1 MKIYYEDDANIE
13 IIQNMSVVI
22 VGYGSQGHAH
32 ANNLHESGVDV
43 TVALREGSSSWKKA
57 EEAGLKVSSVRDAVK
72 DADLVMILAPDEF
85 QKNIYESEIQAN
97 LKCNAIL
104 AFAHGFNIHFE
115 KITPSENNSVIMI
128 APKGPGHTVRST
140 YTQGGGVPS
149 LIAVYKDAITNQ
161 DFTAKDVAL
170 SYAKANGGT
179 AAGVLETTFKE
190 ETETDLFGEQAV
202 LCGGITALIK
212 AGYETLVEAGYSPEM
227 AYFECLHETKLITDL
242 IQEGGIANMHYS
254 ISNTAEYGDYL
265 SVPKVITD
273 KTKEAMKEILENIQ
287 SGNFANEFLNDCR
300 QSNDGSG
307 GPFMKSNREA
317 TKSHPIEKVGNELR
331 SKMKFL
337 NSQKLVDKEI
347 N

>member
-1 MKIYYEDDANIE
+1 MKIYYDDDAQIE
-13 IIQNMSVVI
+13 IIRNMKVSI
-22 VGYGSQGHAH
+22 IGYGSQGHAH
-32 ANNLHESGVDV
+32 ANNLNDSGVDV
-43 TVALREGSSSWKKA
+43 TVGLREGSSSWKKA
-57 EEAGLKVSSVRDAVK
+57 QDAGLKVKSVSDSVV
-72 DADLVMILAPDEF
+72 DADMVMILAPDEF
-85 QKNIYESEIQAN
+85 QKGIYENQIKQN
-97 LKCNAIL
+97 LKSNAIMG
-104 AFAHGFNIHFE
+104 FAHGFNIHFE
-115 KITPSENNSVIMI
+115 KIIPEKSNSVIMI

-140 YTQGGGVPS
+140 FVNGGGVPS
-149 LIAVYKDAITNQ
+149 LIAIFEDATSG
-161 DFTAKDVAL
+161 DFSAKEIAL

-179 AAGVLETTFKE
+179 RAGVLETTFKE

-265 SVPKVITD
+265 SGPKVITE
-273 KTKEAMKEILENIQ
+273 KTKEAMKEILDNIQ
-287 SGNFANEFLNDCR
+287 SGNFADDFLNDCR

-307 GPFMKSNREA
+307 GPFMKSNR
-317 TKSHPIEKVGNELR
+317 KSTADHPIEKVGNELR

-337 NSQKLVDKEI
+337 NSEKLVDKEK

>member
-1 MKIYYEDDANIE
+1 MKIYYDDDANIE
-13 IIQNMSVVI
+13 VIQDMNVTII
-22 VGYGSQGHAH
+22 GYGSQGHAH
-32 ANNLHESGVDV
+32 ANNLKDSGVNV
-43 TVALREGSSSWKKA
+43 TVALREGSSSWNKA
-57 EEAGLKVSSVRDAVK
+57 EEAGLKVSNVADSVQ
-72 DADLVMILAPDEF
+72 DADLIMILAPDEF
-85 QKNIYESEIQAN
+85 QKGIFEKHIQPNIKN
-97 LKCNAIL
+97 DAIL
-104 AFAHGFNIHFE
+104 AFAHGFNIHFK
-115 KITPSENNSVIMI
+115 KIIPGDGHSVIMI

-140 YTQGGGVPS
+140 FIKGGGVPS
-149 LIAVYKDAITNQ
+149 LIAIYNDNINNKDH
-161 DFTAKDVAL
+161 TAKDIAL

-179 AAGVLETTFKE
+179 RAGVLETTFKE

-254 ISNTAEYGDYL
+254 ISNTAEFGDYK
-265 SVPKVITD
+265 SGPKIITED
-273 KTKEAMKEILENIQ
+273 TKKAMKEILSEIQ
-287 SGNFANEFLNDCR
+287 SGNFANEFLDDCR

-307 GPFMKSNREA
+307 GPVMKSNRKMTEE
-317 TKSHPIEKVGNELR
+317 HPIEKVGKELR

-337 NSQKLVDKEI
+337 NSEKLVDKHK

>member
-1 MKIYYEDDANIE
+1 MKIYYDNDAQIE
-13 IIQNMSVVI
+13 IIRNMKVSI
-22 VGYGSQGHAH
+22 IGYGSQGHAH
-32 ANNLHESGVDV
+32 ANNLNDSGVDV
-43 TVALREGSSSWKKA
+43 TVGLREGSSSWKKA
-57 EEAGLKVSSVRDAVK
+57 QDAGLKVKSVSDSVV
-72 DADLVMILAPDEF
+72 DADMVMILAPDEF
-85 QKNIYESEIQAN
+85 QKGIYENQIKPN
-97 LKCNAIL
+97 LKSNAIMG
-104 AFAHGFNIHFE
+104 FAHGFNIHFE
-115 KITPSENNSVIMI
+115 KIIPEKSNSVIMI

-140 YTQGGGVPS
+140 FVNGGGVPS
-149 LIAVYKDAITNQ
+149 LIAIFEDATSG
-161 DFTAKDVAL
+161 DFSAKEIAL

-179 AAGVLETTFKE
+179 RAGVLETTFKE

-265 SVPKVITD
+265 SGPKVITE
-273 KTKEAMKEILENIQ
+273 KTKEAMKEILDNIQ
-287 SGNFANEFLNDCR
+287 SGNFADDFLNDCR

-307 GPFMKSNREA
+307 GPFMKSNR
-317 TKSHPIEKVGNELR
+317 KSTADHPIEKVGNELR

-337 NSQKLVDKEI
+337 NSEKLVDKEK

>member
-1 MKIYYEDDANIE
+1 MKIYYDDDASID
-13 IIQNMSVVI
+13 IIKNFKVTI

-32 ANNLHESGVDV
+32 ANNLKDSGVNV
-43 TVALREGSSSWKKA
+43 TVALRESSNSWNKA
-57 EEAGLKVSSVRDAVK
+57 TDAGLNVMPVADSIDG
-72 DADLVMILAPDEF
+72 ADLVMILAPDEF
-85 QKNIYESEIQAN
+85 QKGIYEKSIKPN
-97 LKCNAIL
+97 LKSDAIL
-104 AFAHGFNIHFE
+104 AFAHGFNIHFK
-115 KITPSENNSVIMI
+115 KIIPDLSNSVIMI

-140 YTQGGGVPS
+140 YLKGGGVPS
-149 LIAVYKDAITNQ
+149 LIAVYQDAISNSS
-161 DFTAKDVAL
+161 FSAKDVAL

-179 AAGVLETTFKE
+179 RAGVLETSFKE

-202 LCGGITALIK
+202 LCGGMTALIK

-265 SVPKVITD
+265 SGPKVITSE
-273 KTKEAMKEILENIQ
+273 TKQAMKEILDNIQ
-287 SGNFANEFLNDCR
+287 SGNFANEFLDDCR

-307 GPFMKSNREA
+307 GPFMKSNR
-317 TKSHPIEKVGNELR
+317 KSTENHPIEKVGKELR

-337 NSQKLVDKEI
+337 NSEKLVDKEK